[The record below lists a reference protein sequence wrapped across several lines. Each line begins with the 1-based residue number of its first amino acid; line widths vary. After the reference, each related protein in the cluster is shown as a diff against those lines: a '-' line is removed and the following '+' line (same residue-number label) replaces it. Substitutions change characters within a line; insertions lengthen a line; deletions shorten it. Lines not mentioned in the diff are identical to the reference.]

1 VAVPFTADFVTH
13 VRFLVVL
20 PLLLMAEPLVG
31 AILAGVA
38 RQFGEAHLVPEGERE
53 SFERAGAELRRLR
66 DSGAAE
72 AVLLALAFLG
82 AYANLRV
89 QLSLD
94 LSTWRVPWPGNV
106 PHMTMA
112 GWWYV
117 VVSIPLF
124 QFLLYRWAWRFCV
137 WALFLKRTSKLRLR
151 LNAAHA
157 DRMGGLAFVEYGQG
171 AFALI
176 VFAVAILLSAAAL
189 GKVVYEDAN
198 VSDLIRPLSLFVVVA
213 TVVPLLP
220 ALVFAPRLGR
230 ARWDGMMEIGA
241 LGTAYAEA
249 FHQKWLKGEGRP
261 EQDLLGTGDIQSLA
275 DLGGAAEI
283 VRGMRTVPVSVRG
296 GVSLLVAAALPLA
309 PLALLVYPAREI
321 LSMAIGVLF

>member
-1 VAVPFTADFVTH
+1 
-13 VRFLVVL
+13 
-20 PLLLMAEPLVG
+20 
-31 AILAGVA
+31 
-38 RQFGEAHLVPEGERE
+38 
-53 SFERAGAELRRLR
+53 
-66 DSGAAE
+66 
-72 AVLLALAFLG
+72 
-82 AYANLRV
+82 
-89 QLSLD
+89 
-94 LSTWRVPWPGNV
+94 
-106 PHMTMA
+106 MTMA

-137 WALFLKRTSKLRLR
+137 WALFLWRMSKLRLR

-157 DRMGGLAFVEYGQG
+157 DRTGGLAFVEYGQS

-176 VFAVAILLSAAAL
+176 VFAVAMLLSAAAL

-198 VSDLIRPLSLFVVVA
+198 VSDLMRPLSLFVVVA

-230 ARWDGMMEIGA
+230 ARWQGMMEIGA

-249 FHQKWLKGEGRP
+249 FHQKWLQGEGRP
-261 EQDLLGTGDIQSLA
+261 DQDLLGTGDIQSLA

-283 VRGMRTVPVSVRG
+283 IRGMRTVPVSVRG